1 LKSAS
6 LKSISQEPRSTLPE
20 LKIEQG
26 GDCMKNRIVAAIFI
40 GACCQIAQAKEGVQL
55 YGVIDMGIERL
66 TYDNTSLNRL
76 GSGVQSTDRIGIRGT
91 ENLGGGLQTF
101 FDVETGFCGN
111 GTNSFPGSLVYKG
124 DGSAVGSSFCSG
136 GGFMGR
142 LSVLGL
148 KSHYGVFKAGR
159 FYSLNYDNLV
169 KIDPF
174 MTGMTGAV
182 KNIDLA
188 GYNFVRFSQ
197 AVSYKTPN
205 FGGLTGA
212 LLYSFGGQPGGFS
225 KGQSYELNLD
235 YKSKKWTAGFDYL
248 KSNHPY
254 TAGTKFNPY
263 VALAWEFGPV
273 ATLTQQGSFN
283 NEVVQLYGGYDFS
296 VARVTALYSDEKYG
310 QGLPY
315 AAGHFSPHLKIW
327 MLGATVP
334 LPRGKLLASI
344 ARRSDLNKADT
355 TATQMAIGY
364 VYPLSKQT
372 NIYASYSRI
381 SNDSA
386 TDLYVGDNGFTA
398 QGTVGGA
405 SASGL
410 AVGLRHFF

>member
-1 LKSAS
+1 
-6 LKSISQEPRSTLPE
+6 
-20 LKIEQG
+20 
-26 GDCMKNRIVAAIFI
+26 MKQRIMAAVFI
-40 GACCQIAQAKEGVQL
+40 GACCQIAHAKEGVQL

-76 GSGVQSTDRIGIRGT
+76 GSGVQSTDRIGVRGT
-91 ENLGGGLQTF
+91 EDLGGGLHTF

-111 GTNSFPGSLVYKG
+111 GSNSAPGSLVYKG

-148 KSHYGVFKAGR
+148 KSQYGVFKAGR

-182 KNIDLA
+182 KNIDPA
-188 GYNFVRFSQ
+188 GYNYVRFSQ
-197 AVSYKTPN
+197 AVGYRTPD

-212 LLYSFGGQPGGFS
+212 LLYAFGGIPGSFS

-235 YKSKKWTAGFDYL
+235 DTTPTWIAGFDYL
-248 KSNHPY
+248 KSNQAY
-254 TAGTKFNPY
+254 NAGTKYSPY
-263 VALAWEFGPV
+263 VALAWEFGP
-273 ATLTQQGSFN
+273 ASTLTQEGSFDN
-283 NEVVQLYGGYDFS
+283 TVMQLYGGYDFS
-296 VARVTALYSDEKYG
+296 VAKITALYADEKYG
-310 QGLPY
+310 EGLPY
-315 AAGHFSPHLKIW
+315 ATGHFAPHLKIW

-334 LPRGKLLASI
+334 LARGKLLASMT
-344 ARRSDLNKADT
+344 RRKDANQSGT
-355 TATQMAIGY
+355 TATQMAIGS
-364 VYPLSKQT
+364 VYPLSKRT

-381 SNDSA
+381 DNGSA

-398 QGTVGGA
+398 QGTLGGA

-410 AVGLRHFF
+410 TVGLRHFF

>member
-1 LKSAS
+1 MK
-6 LKSISQEPRSTLPE
+6 KSI
-20 LKIEQG
+20 
-26 GDCMKNRIVAAIFI
+26 MAAVVI
-40 GACCQIAQAKEGVQL
+40 GACCQMAHAKEGAQL

-76 GSGVQSTDRIGIRGT
+76 GSGVQSTDRIGIRGQ

-101 FDVETGFCGN
+101 FYVETGFCGN

-124 DGSAVGSSFCSG
+124 DNSAVGSSVCSG

-148 KSHYGVFKAGR
+148 KSRYGVFKAGR

-182 KNIDLA
+182 KNIDPA
-188 GYNFVRFSQ
+188 GYNYVRFSQ
-197 AVSYKTPN
+197 AVGYRTPD
-205 FGGLTGA
+205 FGGLTA
-212 LLYSFGGQPGGFS
+212 AMLYAFGGQPGSFS
-225 KGQSYELNLD
+225 KGQSYELNVD
-235 YKSKKWTAGFDYL
+235 YESKKFTAGIDYL
-248 KSNHPY
+248 KNNHPY
-254 TAGTKFNPY
+254 SAGSKFNPY
-263 VALAWEFGPV
+263 VALAWEFGPA

-296 VARVTALYSDEKYG
+296 VAKLTALYSDEKYG
-310 QGLPY
+310 DGLPY
-315 AAGHFSPHLKIW
+315 AAGHFVPDLKIW
-327 MLGATVP
+327 MLGATIP
-334 LPRGKLLASI
+334 LPRGKFLASI
-344 ARRSDLNKADT
+344 SRRSDMNKSDT
-355 TATQMAIGY
+355 TATQVAIGY
-364 VYPLSKQT
+364 LYPLSKRT
-372 NIYASYSRI
+372 NIYTSYSRI
-381 SNDSA
+381 RNDSA

-410 AVGLRHFF
+410 TIGLRHFF

>member
-1 LKSAS
+1 
-6 LKSISQEPRSTLPE
+6 
-20 LKIEQG
+20 
-26 GDCMKNRIVAAIFI
+26 MKNRIVAAIFI

-76 GSGVQSTDRIGIRGT
+76 GSGVQSTDRIGVRGT
-91 ENLGGGLQTF
+91 ENLGGGLRTF

-174 MTGMTGAV
+174 MTGLTGAV
-182 KNIDLA
+182 KNIDPA

-225 KGQSYELNLD
+225 KGQSYELNVD
-235 YKSKKWTAGFDYL
+235 YKSKKWTAGLDYL

-273 ATLTQQGSFN
+273 ATLNQQGSFN
-283 NEVVQLYGGYDFS
+283 NEVVQLYGGYNFS

-315 AAGHFSPHLKIW
+315 AAGHFAPHLKIW

-355 TATQMAIGY
+355 TATQMAVGY

-372 NIYASYSRI
+372 NIYASYSHI
-381 SNDSA
+381 SNDSG

-410 AVGLRHFF
+410 TVGLRHFF

>member
-1 LKSAS
+1 
-6 LKSISQEPRSTLPE
+6 
-20 LKIEQG
+20 
-26 GDCMKNRIVAAIFI
+26 MKKRIMAAVFI
-40 GACCQIAQAKEGVQL
+40 GACCQIAQAREGVQL

-66 TYDNTSLNRL
+66 TYDNTSLNLL
-76 GSGVQSTDRIGIRGT
+76 GSGVQSTDRIGVRGT

-124 DGSAVGSSFCSG
+124 GGSAVGTSFCSG

-148 KSHYGVFKAGR
+148 KSRYGVFKAGR

-182 KNIDLA
+182 KNIDPA

-197 AVSYKTPN
+197 AVGYKTPD

-212 LLYSFGGQPGGFS
+212 LLYAFGGVPGSFS
-225 KGQSYELNLD
+225 KGQSYELNVD
-235 YKSKKWTAGFDYL
+235 YESKTWTAGLDYL
-248 KSNHPY
+248 KNNHPY
-254 TAGTKFNPY
+254 SAGTKYSPY
-263 VALAWEFGPV
+263 VALAWEFGPA
-273 ATLTQQGSFN
+273 ATLTQQGAFN
-283 NEVVQLYGGYDFS
+283 NEVVQAYGGYDFS

-310 QGLPY
+310 DGLPY
-315 AAGHFSPHLKIW
+315 AAGHFSPHLQIW
-327 MLGATVP
+327 MLGTTVP

-344 ARRSDLNKADT
+344 ARRRDVNKSGT
-355 TATQMAIGY
+355 TATQIAVGY
-364 VYPLSKQT
+364 VYPLSKRT

-381 SNDSA
+381 SNDAA

-398 QGTVGGA
+398 QGTIGGA

-410 AVGLRHFF
+410 TIGLRHFF